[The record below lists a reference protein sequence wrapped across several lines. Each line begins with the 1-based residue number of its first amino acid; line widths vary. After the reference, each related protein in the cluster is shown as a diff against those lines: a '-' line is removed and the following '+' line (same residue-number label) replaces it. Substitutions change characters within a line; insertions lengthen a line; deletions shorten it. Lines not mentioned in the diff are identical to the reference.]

1 MRRIGLSRQRG
12 RIIAYRSPA
21 LGQFVFSYPSETDF
35 RRPASVQQSF
45 AIFAVDAPT
54 GQQLLKST
62 YTTGSLERRR
72 DKCTVE
78 HDLKR
83 FR

>member
-1 MRRIGLSRQRG
+1 M
-12 RIIAYRSPA
+12 IAYRSPA

-35 RRPASVQQSF
+35 ADLLQYSNLLRF
-45 AIFAVDAPT
+45 FAVDAPT